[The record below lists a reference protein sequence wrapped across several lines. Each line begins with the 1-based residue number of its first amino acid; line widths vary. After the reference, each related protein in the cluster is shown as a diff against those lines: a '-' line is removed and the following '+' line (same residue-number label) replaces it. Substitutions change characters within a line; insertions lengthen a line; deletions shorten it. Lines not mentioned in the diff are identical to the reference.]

1 MIWTKKGH
9 WSAKF
14 QTFDCSLLGTF
25 CWKYIK
31 FQLNKYRG
39 VRPHDKEDWCKIWR
53 KTNLL
58 FQKWQEFCEFWSD
71 HSKISK
77 TCTLIGPF
85 RAKYI
90 QLDLKKYRG
99 VIFYDTEESCKIWRK
114 TDLENDMRNLP
125 NFHQKTWSVK
135 IEVLLGSFFSKW
147 KMHELKIYRGVMC
160 DETEEWGIWQI
171 FTSMKI
177 VISFYKVKWRN

>member
-14 QTFDCSLLGTF
+14 QTFNCSLLGTF
-25 CWKYIK
+25 CWKYKK
-31 FQLNKYRG
+31 FQLKKYRG
-39 VRPHDKEDWCKIWR
+39 VIPHDKEDWCKIWR
-53 KTNLL
+53 QTNLL

-90 QLDLKKYRG
+90 TLDLKKYRG
-99 VIFYDTEESCKIWRK
+99 VLLWHWRVVQNLKKNRLGKWHEEFAKFSPE
-114 TDLENDMRNLP
+114 DLKCQ
-125 NFHQKTWSVK
+125 NF
-135 IEVLLGSFFSKW
+135 EVLLGSFFSKW

-160 DETEEWGIWQI
+160 DDTEEWGIWQI

-177 VISFYKVKWRN
+177 VISF

>member
-9 WSAKF
+9 WSPKF
-14 QTFDCSLLGTF
+14 QTFNCSLLGTF

-31 FQLNKYRG
+31 FQLKKYRG
-39 VRPHDKEDWCKIWR
+39 VIPHDKEDWCKIWR
-53 KTNLL
+53 QTNLL

-90 QLDLKKYRG
+90 TLDLKKYRG

-135 IEVLLGSFFSKW
+135 ILRFCWDPFFQSGKC
-147 KMHELKIYRGVMC
+147 M
-160 DETEEWGIWQI
+160 
-171 FTSMKI
+171 S
-177 VISFYKVKWRN
+177 